1 MKRGHALNT
10 ISRLK
15 MYPLTGDR
23 SFEEAHA
30 DDSLWVLSLS
40 DLMSLLLIF
49 FLVWTTIK
57 ITRLEKEVA
66 SSPRQPVRAQM
77 QLKDMSRIKGM
88 LFEFSPREVK
98 KGAIMI
104 VLDQD
109 VTFSRGSDGISP
121 DGRKMISRIARVLKG
136 SSHYRLKVLGHSDSL
151 TEKEGGRF
159 ASNMALSLSRAAAV
173 ASELISQGLD
183 PEKIWV
189 QGLGDL
195 YPKKIQGSAPDGINR
210 TVELIVEPSP

>member
-1 MKRGHALNT
+1 
-10 ISRLK
+10 

-23 SFEEAHA
+23 TFNKALEDE
-30 DDSLWVLSLS
+30 SLWVLSLS

-57 ITRLEKEVA
+57 ITRLEKEVI

-77 QLKDMSRIKGM
+77 HLKDMSRIKGM
-88 LFEFSPREVK
+88 LFEFSPLEVK
-98 KGAIMI
+98 KGSIMI
-104 VLDQD
+104 VLDQE
-109 VTFSRGSDGISP
+109 VTFSRGTDGISP

-151 TEKEGGRF
+151 AEKEGGRHR
-159 ASNMALSLSRAAAV
+159 SNMALSLSRAAAV

-183 PEKIWV
+183 PEKIWI

-195 YPKKIQGSAPDGINR
+195 YPKKIQGSTPYGINR
-210 TVELIVEPSP
+210 RVELIIEPNS

>member
-1 MKRGHALNT
+1 MNT
-10 ISRLK
+10 TNRLK
-15 MYPLTGDR
+15 IYPLTGDR
-23 SFEEAHA
+23 PFAEALE

-57 ITRLEKEVA
+57 ITRLEKEVT
-66 SSPRQPVRAQM
+66 SSPRQPVRTQM
-77 QLKDMSRIKGM
+77 HLKDMSRIKGM
-88 LFEFSPREVK
+88 LFDFSPLEVK

-104 VLDQD
+104 VLDQE
-109 VTFSRGSDGISP
+109 VTFSKGSDGISP
-121 DGRKMISRIARVLKG
+121 DGMKMISRIARVLKD
-136 SSHYRLKVLGHSDSL
+136 STHYRLKVLGHSDSL

-173 ASELISQGLD
+173 AGEFISQDLD

-195 YPKKIQGSAPDGINR
+195 YPKKIQGSAPDGVNR
-210 TVELIVEPSP
+210 RVELIIEPSL